1 MNLKL
6 QLIIPLTL
14 LVMILQGCATT
25 SQTAGEGKRSGESN
39 EKATALI
46 EGFFVVPETNF
57 FRYKKIIVADLNLGN
72 IINPDALPGS
82 EPSRVVLNADQERF
96 YRDQYIGAVVG
107 NLIADGIYTT
117 ALDSGEDVLLLN
129 ATIAQITPPEQQ
141 EKPARN
147 SAAMQAISGRTSTI
161 TIVLELY
168 DSKTREMIATFTDTR
183 ELGQVWDE
191 NSPMGY
197 NMQVP
202 MIFDYWLAYLR
213 KELDELS
220 QR

>member
-1 MNLKL
+1 MSNFLRL
-6 QLIIPLTL
+6 AVAALSVLII
-14 LVMILQGCATT
+14 QGCTAISATEKGARAD
-25 SQTAGEGKRSGESN
+25 QPQAGR
-39 EKATALI
+39 AAHVV
-46 EGFFVVPETNF
+46 EGFFVLPEINF
-57 FRYKKIIVADLNLGN
+57 ATYKQIIVADLKLDNITDPESAPDHNPVQVNL
-72 IINPDALPGS
+72 S
-82 EPSRVVLNADQERF
+82 VEQQRF

-107 NLIADGIYTT
+107 NLVADGAYTT
-117 ALDSGEDVLLLN
+117 ALDAGSDVLLLS
-129 ATIAQITPPEQQ
+129 AAIVHITPPEQQ
-141 EKPARN
+141 EKPAHN

-168 DSKTREMIATFTDTR
+168 DSTTRQMVATFTDTR

-191 NSPMGY
+191 NNPTGY